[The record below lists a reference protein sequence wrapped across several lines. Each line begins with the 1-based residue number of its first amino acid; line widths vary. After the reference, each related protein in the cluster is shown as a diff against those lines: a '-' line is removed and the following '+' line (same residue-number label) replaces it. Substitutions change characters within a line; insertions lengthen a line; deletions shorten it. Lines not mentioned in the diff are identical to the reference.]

1 MKGSTSFDE
10 IDAFIGRL
18 HNRPWIDSALVDE
31 IDRGLRTAARD
42 PDPALWKRLREVI
55 RDDEELVGEQ
65 LTQISRITAAHLN
78 NERARRAAH

>member
-1 MKGSTSFDE
+1 MSDSAIDSFV
-10 IDAFIGRL
+10 GRL
-18 HNRPWIDSALVDE
+18 RERPWIDSNLVDD
-31 IDRGLRTAARD
+31 IDRGLRTAVRD

-55 RDDEELVGEQ
+55 RDDEDLVGEQ